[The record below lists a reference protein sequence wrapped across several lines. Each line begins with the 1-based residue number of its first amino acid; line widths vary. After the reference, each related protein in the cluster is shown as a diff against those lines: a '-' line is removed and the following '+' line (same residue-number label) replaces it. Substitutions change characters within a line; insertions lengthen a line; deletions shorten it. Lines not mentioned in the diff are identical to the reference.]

1 MAKGSSMKHTQASQS
16 THSTRRKPGSSAL
29 RRVALAAAML
39 SGWAVL
45 PAQAGIFDDDE
56 ARRAILELR
65 TNRTADQEAV
75 NAKLNAL
82 SVQLDTLRRS
92 MLEINTQL
100 EQMKSDMAHQR
111 GQGEVIAR
119 DVAEM
124 QRRQKDL
131 QQGINE
137 RVAKLEPQSVTLDG
151 KTFMAEADEKREFEE
166 AIARMRQADFAG
178 GTQALAAFLK
188 KYPATGYKESVLYWL
203 GNAHYGLR
211 EYKEAIVQFR
221 SLLALAPQ
229 HMRASEAL
237 LSIANCQSEL
247 KDAKA
252 ARKTTEE
259 LVKAYPDSEAAQ
271 VGRERLSAAAA
282 GGKGK

>member
-1 MAKGSSMKHTQASQS
+1 MAKGSSMKHLMCVGPEARQPVWSAW
-16 THSTRRKPGSSAL
+16 RRL
-29 RRVALAAAML
+29 ALAAAML
-39 SGWAVL
+39 GGLTAA

-65 TNRTADQEAV
+65 ANRTADQDAA

-82 SVQLDTLRRS
+82 SAQIDTLRRS
-92 MLEINTQL
+92 LLEINTQL
-100 EQMKSDMAHQR
+100 EQMKADMAHQR

-124 QRRQKDL
+124 QRRQRDL
-131 QQGINE
+131 QQGLTE

-151 KTFMAEADEKREFEE
+151 KTFMAEADEKREFED

-178 GTQALAAFLK
+178 GAQALMAFLK
-188 KYPATGYKESVLYWL
+188 KYPATGYKESLLYWL

-211 EYKEAIVQFR
+211 DYKDAIVQFR

-229 HMRASEAL
+229 HMRAPEAL

-271 VGRERLSAAAA
+271 VARERLSAAVS
-282 GGKGK
+282 GGKAK

>member
-1 MAKGSSMKHTQASQS
+1 MSGMSTMKPFAS
-16 THSTRRKPGSSAL
+16 HKPWRQRVLAAGHAL
-29 RRVALAAAML
+29 TLVAGLLAGALA
-39 SGWAVL
+39 L
-45 PAQAGIFDDDE
+45 PARAGIFDDDE

-65 TNRTADQEAV
+65 ANRTADQEAV

-82 SVQLDTLRRS
+82 SAQLDTLRRS
-92 MLEINTQL
+92 LLEINAQL
-100 EQMKSDMAHQR
+100 ELMKSDVAHQR

-131 QQGINE
+131 QQGLTE

-151 KTFMAEADEKREFEE
+151 KTFMADADEKREFEE

-178 GTQALAAFLK
+178 GAQALNVFLK
-188 KYPATGYKESVLYWL
+188 KYPGTGYKESVLYWL

-211 EYKEAIVQFR
+211 DYKDAITQFR
-221 SLLALAPQ
+221 SLLALSPQ
-229 HMRASEAL
+229 HMRAPEAL

-259 LVKAYPDSEAAQ
+259 LVKSYPDSEAAQ
-271 VGRERLSAAAA
+271 VARERLAATVPST
-282 GGKGK
+282 GKAR

>member
-1 MAKGSSMKHTQASQS
+1 MAKGSSMKHPMCVGPEACQPVLSAW
-16 THSTRRKPGSSAL
+16 RRLA
-29 RRVALAAAML
+29 VAAAML
-39 SGWAVL
+39 GGLATV

-65 TNRTADQEAV
+65 ANRTADQDAA

-82 SVQLDTLRRS
+82 SAQIDTLRRS
-92 MLEINTQL
+92 LLEINTQL
-100 EQMKSDMAHQR
+100 EQMKADMAHQR

-131 QQGINE
+131 QQGLTE

-151 KTFMAEADEKREFEE
+151 KTFMAEADEKREFED

-178 GTQALAAFLK
+178 GAQALMAFLK
-188 KYPATGYKESVLYWL
+188 KYPATGYKESLLYWL

-211 EYKEAIVQFR
+211 DYKDAIVQFR

-229 HMRASEAL
+229 HMRAPEAL

-271 VGRERLSAAAA
+271 VARERLSAAAS
-282 GGKGK
+282 GGKAK

>member
-1 MAKGSSMKHTQASQS
+1 MKSLASQPAS
-16 THSTRRKPGSSAL
+16 QPAWRQRCQGLGHAL
-29 RRVALAAAML
+29 ALAAGLMA
-39 SGWAVL
+39 GAVSL

-75 NAKLNAL
+75 NAKLSAL
-82 SVQLDTLRRS
+82 SAQLDTLRRS
-92 MLEINTQL
+92 MLEINAQL
-100 EQMKSDMAHQR
+100 EQMKSDMANQR

-131 QQGINE
+131 QQGLTE

-151 KTFMAEADEKREFEE
+151 KTFMADADEKREFEE

-178 GTQALAAFLK
+178 GAQALNAFQK
-188 KYPATGYKESVLYWL
+188 KYPGTGYKESLLYWL

-211 EYKEAIVQFR
+211 DYKDAITQFR
-221 SLLALAPQ
+221 SLLALSPQ
-229 HMRASEAL
+229 HMRAPEAL

-252 ARKTTEE
+252 ARKTTED
-259 LVKAYPDSEAAQ
+259 LVKSYPDSEAAQ
-271 VGRERLSAAAA
+271 VARERLMATVPST
-282 GGKGK
+282 GKAR

>member
-1 MAKGSSMKHTQASQS
+1 MSGMSTMKPFARH
-16 THSTRRKPGSSAL
+16 KPWRQRGLAVGHAL
-29 RRVALAAAML
+29 TLVAGLLAGALA
-39 SGWAVL
+39 L

-65 TNRTADQEAV
+65 ANRTADQEAV

-82 SVQLDTLRRS
+82 SAQLDTLRRS
-92 MLEINTQL
+92 LLEINAQL
-100 EQMKSDMAHQR
+100 ELMKSDVAHQR

-131 QQGINE
+131 QQGLTE

-151 KTFMAEADEKREFEE
+151 KTFMADADEKREFEE

-178 GTQALAAFLK
+178 GAQALNAFQK
-188 KYPATGYKESVLYWL
+188 KYPGTGYKESLLYWL

-211 EYKEAIVQFR
+211 DYKDAITQFR
-221 SLLALAPQ
+221 SLLALSPQ
-229 HMRASEAL
+229 HMRAPEAL

-259 LVKAYPDSEAAQ
+259 LVKNYPDSEAAQ
-271 VGRERLSAAAA
+271 VARERLAATVPST
-282 GGKGK
+282 GKAR